1 MPCQS
6 KAREKT
12 GKLPDLRGAE
22 GVRLKVDLLV
32 AVTRRSVKED
42 AVILFFPDRRKLDLP
57 RTVQA
62 EHHPAGR
69 AAGVSQDVFRGR
81 KGVGEKLVVPADGS
95 VNKVL
100 KVVKSP
106 YRGIIGADHKILD
119 TL

>member
-32 AVTRRSVKED
+32 AVARRSVKED
-42 AVILFFPDRRKLDLP
+42 TVILFLPDRRKFDLP
-57 RTVQA
+57 RTVQT
-62 EHHPAGR
+62 EHHPAGGT
-69 AAGVSQDVFRGR
+69 AGVSQDVFRGR
-81 KGVGEKLVVPADGS
+81 ESVGKKLVVPADGS

-106 YRGIIGADHKILD
+106 YRGIIGADHKFSG